1 MGVAGVAR
9 KTVGMPPSLCCVR
22 WVSDMSEASS
32 SAGEPSR
39 KDGRKGKES
48 RKHRQNA
55 SVMSSGTDPVAA
67 YSITLDYSG
76 RDGKGSSRKDDSK
89 SASHRKR

>member
-1 MGVAGVAR
+1 M
-9 KTVGMPPSLCCVR
+9 
-22 WVSDMSEASS
+22 DEASS
-32 SAGEPSR
+32 SVGESSR

-55 SVMSSGTDPVAA
+55 STMSSEVDPMAA

-76 RDGKGSSRKDDSK
+76 KDGKASRKDDSK
-89 SASHRKR
+89 SYRKK